1 MSLDAVPPGPDAAP
15 ADAAAPLV
23 MLQGLRKRHGDVP
36 VFDGVDLEVRA
47 GEFVAVLGESGVGKS
62 TLLNCIAGLDR
73 VDAGHVT
80 IAGTALAGL
89 DETAQAHFRRE
100 HLGFV
105 FQAFHVLPHLT
116 VAQNVALPL
125 MLIGRASAAEQ
136 RRRVDEALAAVGL
149 DTQADRLPQ
158 TLSGGQ
164 LQRVAI
170 ARAVVHRPRLILADE
185 PTGNLD
191 PRTAERVMDV
201 LADQVRA
208 HGSACLLV
216 THSSAAAARADRVV
230 ALTSTGVV
238 HLPSRPSRP
247 VTGSDAWPDPRP
259 GC

>member
-1 MSLDAVPPGPDAAP
+1 MQT
-15 ADAAAPLV
+15 
-23 MLQGLRKRHGDVP
+23 MLQLQSLAKRFGDTP
-36 VFDGVDLEVRA
+36 VFQNVDLSLAA

-62 TLLNCIAGLDR
+62 TLLNCIAGLDT
-73 VDAGHVT
+73 VDAGTVT
-80 IAGTALAGL
+80 IAGTALSGL

-125 MLIGRASAAEQ
+125 MLIGGLPAPEQ
-136 RRRVDEALAAVGL
+136 GRRVAEALSAVGL
-149 DTQADRLPQ
+149 EELAARLPQ

-191 PRTAERVMDV
+191 PSTAERILDV
-201 LADQVRA
+201 LVAQVRA
-208 HGSACLLV
+208 QGAACVLV
-216 THSSAAAARADRVV
+216 THSRAAAARANRVLQ
-230 ALTSTGVV
+230 LTPGGMQTAPGV
-238 HLPSRPSRP
+238 
-247 VTGSDAWPDPRP
+247 
-259 GC
+259 